1 MSKSLCTKMDPRWQH
16 PFTAIV
22 AGPTKCGKTYFV
34 ERFISNIDQMMT
46 PRPMEIIWC
55 YAEWQPAYNRLKH
68 LGVIFHEGIPDIHKW
83 DVQTQRLCI
92 LDDLMDETNDT
103 VTKLFTKG
111 SHHRNIS
118 VIQIIQNLFGRN
130 RHQRTISLNAHYIV
144 LFKSPR
150 DMTQILHF
158 GKQIFPS
165 QPKYVSESFKSA
177 TESPHGYL
185 LFDLTQETPDHLRL
199 RNNIFPGEQQT
210 VYVPRKN

>member
-1 MSKSLCTKMDPRWQH
+1 MDPRWKH

-46 PRPMEIIWC
+46 PRPAEIIWC
-55 YAEWQPAYNRLKH
+55 YTEWQPVYDRLKH
-68 LGVIFHEGIPDIHKW
+68 LGVVFHKGIPDIHTW
-83 DVQTQRLCI
+83 DIQTQRLCI

-103 VTKLFTKG
+103 ITKLFTKG
-111 SHHRNIS
+111 SLHRNIS

-158 GKQIFPS
+158 
-165 QPKYVSESFKSA
+165 
-177 TESPHGYL
+177 
-185 LFDLTQETPDHLRL
+185 
-199 RNNIFPGEQQT
+199 
-210 VYVPRKN
+210 